1 MIRVSPAAI
10 LGHLPGSIIAVACA
24 SGGDWSDSNAFYES
38 TKKSKQPELSAVNS
52 FIRENIDI
60 RRRIDYRKDERP
72 MLKDLHLNGRAI
84 VSACGNYIYV
94 DHERYWAY
102 VNSEYG
108 LVDVIWIIRNPDE
121 EA

>member
-1 MIRVSPAAI
+1 
-10 LGHLPGSIIAVACA
+10 
-24 SGGDWSDSNAFYES
+24 
-38 TKKSKQPELSAVNS
+38 
-52 FIRENIDI
+52 
-60 RRRIDYRKDERP
+60 